1 MEDKEKTRKFLQDRP
16 YSPKFS
22 LMKPNEPIAKNLTF
36 PLIVKSPKSTGSKD
50 VLLATD
56 ADDSITTSKHYAVK
70 IPMKPS

>member
-1 MEDKEKTRKFLQDRP
+1 
-16 YSPKFS
+16 
-22 LMKPNEPIAKNLTF
+22 MKPNEPIAKNLTF

-56 ADDSITTSKHYAVK
+56 ADQLNNHLKALRSK